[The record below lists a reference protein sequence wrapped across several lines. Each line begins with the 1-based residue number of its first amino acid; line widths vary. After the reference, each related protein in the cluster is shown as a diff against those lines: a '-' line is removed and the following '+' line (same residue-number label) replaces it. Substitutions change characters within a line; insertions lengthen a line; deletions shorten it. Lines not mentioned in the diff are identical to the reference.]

1 MGRSDVTAPFLLTA
15 TVGEVEQAIRRR
27 HGLTDGCLHWNGHI
41 LTDTKRSIP
50 GTGELVFTEENYAAT
65 GSASAIAEIETQSVD
80 GLSTS
85 NQYVSGLVAS
95 SSIPGSQLGK

>member
-1 MGRSDVTAPFLLTA
+1 MGRSGVTAPFLLTA
-15 TVGEVEQAIRRR
+15 TVGEVAQAQRRR

-65 GSASAIAEIETQSVD
+65 GSAFETQSVD

>member
-1 MGRSDVTAPFLLTA
+1 
-15 TVGEVEQAIRRR
+15 
-27 HGLTDGCLHWNGHI
+27 
-41 LTDTKRSIP
+41 
-50 GTGELVFTEENYAAT
+50 VFTEENYAAT
-65 GSASAIAEIETQSVD
+65 GSAFETQSVD